1 MSIENSFIKK
11 QEEEKKEGN
20 ELNACLSELK
30 SIQEKFISSREDAL
44 TVSYDDEK
52 KALEMFKK
60 RTQLIIEL
68 PGLIE
73 PILKDSQHKNKIME
87 KLYIMKQ
94 QALEANDKDDQ
105 FFHSALLR
113 KRGSNDTQLDDLIVE
128 VEGLTTRI

>member
-11 QEEEKKEGN
+11 QEEEKKE
-20 ELNACLSELK
+20 
-30 SIQEKFISSREDAL
+30 
-44 TVSYDDEK
+44 
-52 KALEMFKK
+52 LEMFKK